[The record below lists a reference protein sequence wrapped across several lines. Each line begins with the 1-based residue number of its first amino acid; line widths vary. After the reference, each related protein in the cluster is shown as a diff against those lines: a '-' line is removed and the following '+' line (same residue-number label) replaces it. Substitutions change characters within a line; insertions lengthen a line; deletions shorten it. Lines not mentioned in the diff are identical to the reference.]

1 MRLALG
7 ALVMIFNSLDGLT
20 TFLCLREPIPG
31 FEVIE
36 ANPFARWLFE
46 ATGLVHGLLL
56 ETVVTLA
63 AVTFLVLSPSL
74 PSWVRTSLLVLLV
87 VLPAWAVTNNVQVM
101 AAMGVWL

>member
-7 ALVMIFNSLDGLT
+7 ALVIIFNSLDSLT
-20 TFLCLREPIPG
+20 TFLCLREPVPG

-46 ATGLVHGLLL
+46 VTGLVHGLLL
-56 ETVVTLA
+56 ETVITVA

-74 PSWVRTSLLVLLV
+74 PSWVRTALLVVLV
-87 VLPAWAVTNNVQVM
+87 VLPAWAVVNNVQVM
-101 AAMGVWL
+101 AAVGVWL